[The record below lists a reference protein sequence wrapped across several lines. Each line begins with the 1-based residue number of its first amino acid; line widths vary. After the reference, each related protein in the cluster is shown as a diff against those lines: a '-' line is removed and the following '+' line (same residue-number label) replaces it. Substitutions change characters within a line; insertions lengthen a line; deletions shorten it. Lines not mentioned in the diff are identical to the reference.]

1 MLLSGLLASGVLP
14 PGLDTLGL
22 LLGAGLLALCA
33 YGSVLNMAAMLMGNK
48 ANTAI
53 LTLTAAVVV
62 TVFLG
67 ITLERLDAPEFTAIY
82 DITGRYIEER
92 IPNPAYIR
100 PPARTGYEFL
110 LDLFPTGQCL
120 RLSVQEV
127 EKLWRLPLL
136 SLAVIAG
143 SSAVGAG
150 CFCRKDIR

>member
-1 MLLSGLLASGVLP
+1 M
-14 PGLDTLGL
+14 
-22 LLGAGLLALCA
+22 
-33 YGSVLNMAAMLMGNK
+33 
-48 ANTAI
+48 
-53 LTLTAAVVV
+53 V

-100 PPARTGYEFL
+100 PPARAGYEFL

-143 SSAVGAG
+143 SSGVGLAV
-150 CFCRKDIR
+150 FCRKDLN